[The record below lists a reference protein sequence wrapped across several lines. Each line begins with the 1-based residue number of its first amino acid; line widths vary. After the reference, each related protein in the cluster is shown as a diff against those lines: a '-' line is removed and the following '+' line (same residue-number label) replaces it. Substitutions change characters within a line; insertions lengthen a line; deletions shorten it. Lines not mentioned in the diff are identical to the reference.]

1 MNRKSVFFSTILLI
15 ISALTCYCQSF
26 YSPKETD
33 SILNTLQY
41 LKIKEEDSKKAID
54 DINAAIPKIKNDSAK
69 IVLNKQKAFL
79 YGRLRNEPMV
89 LKSHL
94 ENKELVKRSKNIHD
108 KIYLNLAL
116 AEVYTYL
123 KMFNMAHQ
131 NLDEAELLL
140 KDSELSNATNI
151 LAVTSIR
158 QLAYFDSGKYDLC
171 IKKSKE
177 VIANKDKMGNKIQQ
191 NFIEMF
197 SNQLIAKS
205 YLELKEYDKVKPFL
219 DRSITLDKNSI
230 FEYQLKNNNTLVR
243 YYYET
248 GNADSALY
256 VLDHF
261 ELKEKTSYPEL
272 LSIRY
277 GLMIKLYAL
286 KKDEQKVSFYM
297 AQRDSLDRL
306 NKNSDM
312 RAVEDSF
319 LRTTQEIEK
328 TVQNKD
334 LLIYL
339 VSGGIIV
346 LLIVLIYF
354 YKKKKKEHKQFEKII
369 SELKQQKLIT
379 IATKDQ
385 AIFKDKTI
393 NLGDSASYL
402 LTDISETK
410 VEENKVKPEST
421 NSNISEERETLIL
434 SQLDKFEKSEKFLN
448 PNTSLSSVA
457 NLFKTNQ
464 TYLSEIINKQKG
476 VNFSMYIHQLRIN
489 YLLNALNK
497 DSKLLS
503 YKIAYLA
510 ELCGYTSYETFTRVF
525 KSVVGLSPS
534 SYISQVKNSI

>member
-1 MNRKSVFFSTILLI
+1 MNKKSVFFSTILLT

-94 ENKELVKRSKNIHD
+94 ENKELVKKSKNIHD

-140 KDSELSNATNI
+140 KNSEFSNATNI

-312 RAVEDSF
+312 QAVEDSF

-385 AIFKDKTI
+385 AIFKDKAI

-402 LTDISETK
+402 LTDISESK
-410 VEENKVKPEST
+410 VEENRVKTEST